1 MTTDVRIREVAIS
14 YEDYAYRTPIKFGG
28 VALDKVTLLNV
39 NVMVETRS
47 GKMSAGFGSMPLGN
61 VWSFPSRALTYQQTL
76 QAMQR
81 LAGQIERISRDCDET
96 AHPIDLNWLLEPLYL
111 KAADQVRIDLGLVEP
126 IPKLCTL
133 VVASAFDAA
142 IHDGFGKA
150 GGISCYQGY
159 SERYMV
165 NDLGHYLGAEFQGD
179 RLNGYIS
186 TAPKPCMPLIT
197 WSVRSTR
204 FLRAT
209 SGPV

>member
-1 MTTDVRIREVAIS
+1 
-14 YEDYAYRTPIKFGG
+14 
-28 VALDKVTLLNV
+28 
-39 NVMVETRS
+39 
-47 GKMSAGFGSMPLGN
+47 MPLGN

-81 LAGQIERISRDCDET
+81 LAGLIERISRDCDET

-150 GGISCYQGY
+150 NGISCYQGY
-159 SERYMV
+159 SERYMA
-165 NDLGHYLGAEFQGD
+165 NDLGHYLGAEFQGERPEPVHLD
-179 RLNGYIS
+179 RAQALHAALSPGRG
-186 TAPKPCMPLIT
+186 ARPDFRERHQGPLE
-197 WSVRSTR
+197 
-204 FLRAT
+204 
-209 SGPV
+209 